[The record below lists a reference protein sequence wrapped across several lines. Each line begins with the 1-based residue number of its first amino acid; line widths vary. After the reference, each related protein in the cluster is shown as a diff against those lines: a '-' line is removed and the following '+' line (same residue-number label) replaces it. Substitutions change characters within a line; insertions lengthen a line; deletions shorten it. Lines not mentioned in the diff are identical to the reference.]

1 MAGKVLDLSEILN
14 KKPLYEQIAD
24 SIEEAII
31 YKGEAASKLP
41 SEMALSAQFGVS
53 RTIIREALKLLQARG
68 LVDIRVGGGAFITKP
83 ESEDVSELL
92 LRIVQMDR
100 IEDKDVYEIRII
112 LEVAAIRE
120 AAARISDKELELL
133 DSQVDGME
141 AAKGDLA
148 KRVEMDCEFHCLIA
162 KYSGNSMLSLLVESM
177 TGVLRKFII
186 AGIKS
191 PGGNEDGIEKHRAII
206 AALRTRDPEA
216 AVQAMTAH
224 LDRSWNN
231 VRSQMSLFNQSN

>member
-1 MAGKVLDLSEILN
+1 MTDEFEFADVLN

-31 YKGEAASKLP
+31 YKGERGNRLP
-41 SEMALSAQFGVS
+41 SEMALARQFGVS

-68 LVDIRVGGGAFITKP
+68 LVEIRVGGGAYITKP

-120 AAARISDKELELL
+120 AVNRISESEIDALEV
-133 DSQVDGME
+133 QVGEME
-141 AAKGDLA
+141 KVMSNLQSRIDMDLG
-148 KRVEMDCEFHCLIA
+148 FHYLIA
-162 KYSGNSMLSLLVESM
+162 KYSGNRMLALMIKTM
-177 TGVLRKFII
+177 TGVLSKFIV
-186 AGIKS
+186 AASKV
-191 PGGNEDGIEKHRAII
+191 GGSDKDGIYHHRRIVE
-206 AALRTRDPEA
+206 ALRTRDPEIA
-216 AVQAMTAH
+216 AKAMKEH
-224 LDRSWNN
+224 LDSSWNF
-231 VRSQMSLFNQSN
+231 VRKQMFMDRFDF

>member
-68 LVDIRVGGGAFITKP
+68 LVEIRVGGGAFITKP

-120 AAARISDKELELL
+120 AAA
-133 DSQVDGME
+133 MTT
-141 AAKGDLA
+141 AA
-148 KRVEMDCEFHCLIA
+148 HIQ
-162 KYSGNSMLSLLVESM
+162 LVTQETWPS
-177 TGVLRKFII
+177 
-186 AGIKS
+186 
-191 PGGNEDGIEKHRAII
+191 
-206 AALRTRDPEA
+206 
-216 AVQAMTAH
+216 
-224 LDRSWNN
+224 
-231 VRSQMSLFNQSN
+231 